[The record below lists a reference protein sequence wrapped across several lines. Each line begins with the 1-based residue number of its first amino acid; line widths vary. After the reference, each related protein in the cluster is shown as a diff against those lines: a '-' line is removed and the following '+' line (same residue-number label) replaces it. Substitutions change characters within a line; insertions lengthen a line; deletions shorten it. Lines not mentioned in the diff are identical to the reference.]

1 MLPRGPPKV
10 SARLQTEPRQS
21 LPRESR
27 VEDLRGTS
35 ENLTKTNENLRKTY
49 ENLRKI
55 SENLRETSE
64 DFRKTNAKEFKK
76 DAKISPK
83 RRILQALDLEVSTK
97 VIKNNVFFEVLVP
110 RPKSKKDAKASF

>member
-1 MLPRGPPKV
+1 MG
-10 SARLQTEPRQS
+10 
-21 LPRESR
+21 PRESR

-35 ENLTKTNENLRKTY
+35 QNFRKTNENLRKTY

-55 SENLRETSE
+55 SENSRETSE

-76 DAKISPK
+76 DAKILPK
-83 RRILQALDLEVSTK
+83 IWILQALDFEVSTK
-97 VIKNNVFFEVLVP
+97 VIKNNVFFEALVP